1 MRKRATR
8 MPRIG
13 PQVGAKPIGWM
24 ERGKRETGGGEAGEG
39 GRRVESGGGRGGLP
53 TPSFK
58 HTHRE
63 LAPAPAS
70 LEWRTINL
78 HIAAVLINAA
88 ESS

>member
-1 MRKRATR
+1 MHVVYRPTGRGKVYR
-8 MPRIG
+8 MDG
-13 PQVGAKPIGWM
+13 EK
-24 ERGKRETGGGEAGEG
+24 ERGGE
-39 GRRVESGGGRGGLP
+39 RLP

-58 HTHRE
+58 HIHRE

>member
-1 MRKRATR
+1 
-8 MPRIG
+8 
-13 PQVGAKPIGWM
+13 M
-24 ERGKRETGGGEAGEG
+24 ERQIEAEREREREGGGD
-39 GRRVESGGGRGGLP
+39 SDPLLQ
-53 TPSFK
+53 TY
-58 HTHRE
+58 TRE

>member
-1 MRKRATR
+1 MLC
-8 MPRIG
+8 IG

-24 ERGKRETGGGEAGEG
+24 ERRGRGWVVVVEGAVEWGGGAGREAGW
-39 GRRVESGGGRGGLP
+39 GGLP

>member
-1 MRKRATR
+1 MDGERKE
-8 MPRIG
+8 G
-13 PQVGAKPIGWM
+13 D
-24 ERGKRETGGGEAGEG
+24 GGGEAGEG

>member
-1 MRKRATR
+1 MRKGATR
-8 MPRIG
+8 MLCKG
-13 PQVGAKPIGWM
+13 PQVGVESIGWM
-24 ERGKRETGGGEAGEG
+24 EKGERGREAGYGAGGGG
-39 GRRVESGGGRGGLP
+39 GGGLP